1 MSGGTKE
8 KRFLDALE
16 SLFTG
21 AEVEGDSGFVNLMR
35 MKRGY
40 FRSIRPKLLAEI
52 DKRAEQGS
60 RFREELFD
68 KLYTFF
74 HRYFCESGSIY
85 FRHLPAFSKIYERV
99 YADGQDVALS
109 WKTQMLYYVKSDVLV
124 RSMPVELNDE
134 DKPQNTRRFYFDASQ
149 VAHKK
154 NNEKREFVFA
164 FGQIKNGNAGK
175 VIHLKVSYSQKG
187 TKTKTDEI
195 IKQSRGAGISLTDE
209 QLQKAIGV
217 FRRQTEA
224 DFFINKNARGFLREQ
239 FDLWV
244 YQYIFQ
250 EETIFEEK
258 RIKQIQAIKDTA
270 YDIIDFIAQFED
282 ELRHVWE
289 KPKFVRN
296 VNYVVT
302 IDKLADG
309 VLKKIIKHKEVKKQ
323 IAEWRELGMVG
334 DRFLIKEILI
344 EQKNTGNKKSANRN
358 RKFLPLD
365 TKHFKDLELEILDG
379 LGNLDEVLDGE
390 LVHSENWQA
399 LNTLQKRYRERVK
412 CIYIDPPYNT
422 TASEILYKNTY
433 KHSSWMAMMADRCS
447 LAHKIICNDGILACA
462 IDDEEIFNL
471 KPVLDS
477 IFHPSNLIAP
487 LVFES
492 NPRGRTTNAFFA
504 TCHDYLLIYNK
515 NILCASV
522 HKIDLTEEQKAEYR
536 HTDSLSAYRLLPFRR
551 SGGLSTPE
559 ERPNSFY
566 PIFYDIHTQKIE
578 TSYFKNARKIEP
590 LDKKGQKRV
599 WRQTKP
605 SFMKAVQNGDIVI
618 KQSKKGDFVIYMK
631 DRLKDGRKP
640 KTIFSAPKYDASSHG
655 TVLLANILGEKKF
668 SYPKSLSAVQD
679 IIYLLT
685 KDKNQMIVGDFYAG
699 SGTTAHAVINLNRED
714 GGNRKYLLIEMGEY
728 FHTVLL
734 PRIKKVVYSKD
745 WKDGKP
751 VSHEGSS
758 HFLKYYTL
766 EEYEET
772 LRNSRYKDGEQLELD
787 SVKSPFEQYVF
798 FGDDKLA
805 HIIKPSENG
814 SLDINLQ
821 YLYPDI
827 DTAES
832 LSNILGKQIRKRTA
846 DSVIFEDG
854 TTEKTD
860 TATMTAEEKQR
871 FVSLVKPYLWWGE

>member
-149 VAHKK
+149 VEHKK

-164 FGQIKNGNAGK
+164 FGQIKHGNAGK

-224 DFFINKNARGFLREQ
+224 DFFINKDARGFLREQ

-282 ELRHVWE
+282 ELRRVWE

-309 VLKKIIKHKEVKKQ
+309 VLKKIIKHKGAEKQ

-365 TKHFKDLELEILDG
+365 TKHFKDLELEILDE

-412 CIYIDPPYNT
+412 CIYIDPPYNLGDSDQFDYRT
-422 TASEILYKNTY
+422 NYKDACWATMLENRIAAGKSFLSDDGSIFVRCDYNGNWVARTLLDKIFGWRNFKNEIVVNRFRRQLRDLKKLNNATESLFFYGKSDNAIFTEINRGRICTFCGQLTHGKWRAMHSPELRNPPERIIFNETRLPPKGRHWTY
-433 KHSSWMAMMADRCS
+433 KQETIDRMTS
-447 LAHKIICNDGILACA
+447 EKRIRINQLLSYVDLKGDRVKGVPEYLQSDDVP
-462 IDDEEIFNL
+462 IDDDWTDVKGYAFGSEFSTENAEEL
-471 KPVLDS
+471 LGRVVKVLPT
-477 IFHPSNLIAP
+477 IEGEINI
-487 LVFES
+487 VFD
-492 NPRGRTTNAFFA
+492 FF
-504 TCHDYLLIYNK
+504 
-515 NILCASV
+515 
-522 HKIDLTEEQKAEYR
+522 
-536 HTDSLSAYRLLPFRR
+536 
-551 SGGLSTPE
+551 
-559 ERPNSFY
+559 
-566 PIFYDIHTQKIE
+566 
-578 TSYFKNARKIEP
+578 
-590 LDKKGQKRV
+590 
-599 WRQTKP
+599 
-605 SFMKAVQNGDIVI
+605 
-618 KQSKKGDFVIYMK
+618 
-631 DRLKDGRKP
+631 
-640 KTIFSAPKYDASSHG
+640 
-655 TVLLANILGEKKF
+655 
-668 SYPKSLSAVQD
+668 
-679 IIYLLT
+679 
-685 KDKNQMIVGDFYAG
+685 AG
-699 SGTTAHAVINLNRED
+699 SGTTQAIAQKIGHKWLGV
-714 GGNRKYLLIEMGEY
+714 EMGDH
-728 FHTVLL
+728 FDTVIV
-734 PRIKKVVYSKD
+734 PRMKKVLAGFQSGISKEVGY
-745 WKDGKP
+745 KG
-751 VSHEGSS
+751 GGI
-758 HFLKYYTL
+758 FKYYTL
-766 EEYEET
+766 EQYEET

-787 SVKSPFEQYVF
+787 SAKSPFEQYVF

-805 HIIKPSENG
+805 HAVKPSKTG
-814 SLDINLQ
+814 KLAINLKN
-821 YLYPDI
+821 LYPDI
-827 DTAES
+827 DVAES
-832 LSNILGKQIRKRTA
+832 ISNILGKQIRKRTA
-846 DSVIFEDG
+846 DSVTFTDG
-854 TTEKTD
+854 TTEKID
-860 TATMTAEEKQR
+860 TATMTEEEKQR